1 MILDSNEWNEVS
13 KVSRNTQMCELRSN
27 ADNVYMFSYCY
38 IYLFNF
44 RDTYICIFFF
54 FLIKMREFLI
64 KVRDS
69 KIYFNILFYLTIT
82 IVLKIL

>member
-13 KVSRNTQMCELRSN
+13 KVSRYTQMCELRSN
-27 ADNVYMFSYCY
+27 DNVYTFSYCY

-54 FLIKMREFLI
+54 F
-64 KVRDS
+64 
-69 KIYFNILFYLTIT
+69 N
-82 IVLKIL
+82 